1 MAILVA
7 GGTKGIGRA
16 IAKAFAEQAGDVFLG
31 YHGDDAAAAA
41 AAEAVSQAGGRPHLV
56 KADAGTPE
64 GCAAMAEAARAVAG
78 HLDQVVHCAVDAYA
92 STALAADP
100 ARFARAVTTNGT
112 SLLFLVQAV
121 LPLLASGST
130 VFYLTSRGGRI
141 VVPNYAAV
149 GVAKALAES
158 LMRYLAVELAP
169 RGVRINAI
177 APAIVETDAVQ
188 DIVRRGG
195 WRHRSSRRQPQSVW
209 ARGQGR
215 GLHQPHALAR
225 LASRRIH
232 SGAGHLRQRRRES
245 ERLISRH
252 RRSIS
257 VALAIPPDS
266 HIVCKP

>member
-16 IAKAFAEQAGDVFLG
+16 IAMAFAEQAGDVFLG

-41 AAEAVSQAGGRPHLV
+41 AAEAVSHAGGRPHLV

-64 GCAAMAEAARAVAG
+64 GCAAMAEAARGLAG
-78 HLDQVVHCAVDAYA
+78 RLDQVVHRVVDAYA

-100 ARFARAVTTNGT
+100 ARFAPAVTTNGT
-112 SLLFLVQAV
+112 SLLFRVQAV

-169 RGVRINAI
+169 RGVRVNAI
-177 APAIVETDAVQ
+177 APAIVETDAVRTLFGAEAG
-188 DIVRRGG
+188 DIVRAAAS
-195 WRHRSSRRQPQSVW
+195 HNPT
-209 ARGQGR
+209 GR
-215 GLHQPHALAR
+215 GVRDSDYASLMLW
-225 LASRRIH
+225 LASPAAEFIQGQVIFVNG
-232 SGAGHLRQRRRES
+232 GANLS
-245 ERLISRH
+245 
-252 RRSIS
+252 
-257 VALAIPPDS
+257 A
-266 HIVCKP
+266 